1 MRKIA
6 GLLLM
11 AVMAWGCGD
20 DDDEK
25 RVGDYELPS
34 DLFYQTK
41 WEGDLNRYD
50 RGGES
55 FWQNKGVNLECFFVS
70 GTRVL
75 MMCDTTYISTES
87 GTAPFD
93 KDDTVSEFSYSVEGK
108 VLHIYNE
115 REQDPTGYWVLT
127 YGNAA
132 LDSLVFEREMF
143 DWSKKEV
150 LTLKRKP
157 FEWER

>member
-1 MRKIA
+1 
-6 GLLLM
+6 
-11 AVMAWGCGD
+11 
-20 DDDEK
+20 
-25 RVGDYELPS
+25 
-34 DLFYQTK
+34 
-41 WEGDLNRYD
+41 
-50 RGGES
+50 
-55 FWQNKGVNLECFFVS
+55 
-70 GTRVL
+70 

-132 LDSLVFEREMF
+132 LDSLFFEREMF